1 MNQNILFDLFVKIK
15 NLHLVVVVRV
25 VERRVIVV
33 KTYWKEKSLNSK
45 IKIIIC
51 LAD

>member
-1 MNQNILFDLFVKIK
+1 M
-15 NLHLVVVVRV
+15 
-25 VERRVIVV
+25 IVV

-51 LAD
+51 LADKKKYITFAIANEK